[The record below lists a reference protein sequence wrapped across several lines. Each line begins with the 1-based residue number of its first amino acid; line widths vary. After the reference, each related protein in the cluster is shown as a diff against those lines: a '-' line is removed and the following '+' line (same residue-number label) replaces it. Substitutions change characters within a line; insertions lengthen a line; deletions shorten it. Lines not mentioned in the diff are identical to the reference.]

1 MLIIIFN
8 MIYFQDN
15 FYIDLLI
22 LFKNLHLNNEVE
34 NEQFVNK
41 IESIIKFKN

>member
-1 MLIIIFN
+1 

-15 FYIDLLI
+15 FCIDLQI

-41 IESIIKFKN
+41 IKSIIKFRN